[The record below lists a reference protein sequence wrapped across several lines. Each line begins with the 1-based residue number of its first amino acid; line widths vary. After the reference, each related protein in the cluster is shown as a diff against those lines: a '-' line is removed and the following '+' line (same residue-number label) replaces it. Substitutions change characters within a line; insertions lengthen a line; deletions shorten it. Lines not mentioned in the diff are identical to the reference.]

1 MELVDAPLTGASTP
15 AGATMKNE
23 TNPIRPG
30 ARNQKPPP
38 PHTGR
43 ERRTKTPND
52 AQLCLQITE
61 RTQKW
66 GHFW

>member
-1 MELVDAPLTGASTP
+1 
-15 AGATMKNE
+15 MKNE

-30 ARNQKPPP
+30 ARNQKPPL

-43 ERRTKTPND
+43 ERRTKTPKD

-61 RTQKW
+61 RTQKNG